1 MNWNFLDILDIVF
14 DALELFGR
22 NSSSDLS
29 YHEKPKN
36 EKKKKYFTEKVS
48 AVFLFSSA
56 VLFFFVFKDP
66 LSSEKYVQTLIVA
79 LLIGVAISFLLFF
92 VLHSLE
98 KYYFKSVF
106 QWLFFSV
113 SVLSFFISLVLWVYF
128 KSGVFV

>member
-14 DALELFGR
+14 DALELFGS

-29 YHEKPKN
+29 YHEKPK
-36 EKKKKYFTEKVS
+36 KYFTEKLS
-48 AVFLFSSA
+48 AVFLFSSG

-66 LSSEKYVQTLIVA
+66 LSFEKYVQTLIVA
-79 LLIGVAISFLLFF
+79 SLIGVAISFLLFF

-113 SVLSFFISLVLWVYF
+113 SILSFFISLVLWVYF
-128 KSGVFV
+128 KSGIFS

>member
-29 YHEKPKN
+29 YHEKLKN
-36 EKKKKYFTEKVS
+36 EKPKKYFTEKVS
-48 AVFLFSSA
+48 AVFLFSSG

-66 LSSEKYVQTLIVA
+66 LPSEKYVQTLIVA
-79 LLIGVAISFLLFF
+79 SLIGVAISFLLFF

-113 SVLSFFISLVLWVYF
+113 SVLSFIISLVLWVYF
-128 KSGVFV
+128 KSGLFV

>member
-14 DALELFGR
+14 DALELFGS

-29 YHEKPKN
+29 YHEKPK
-36 EKKKKYFTEKVS
+36 KVFYRKVS

-66 LSSEKYVQTLIVA
+66 LPFEKYVQTLIVA
-79 LLIGVAISFLLFF
+79 SLIGVTISFLLFF

-113 SVLSFFISLVLWVYF
+113 SVMSFFISLVLWIYF
-128 KSGVFV
+128 KSGLFV

>member
-14 DALELFGR
+14 DALELFGS

-48 AVFLFSSA
+48 AVFLFSSG

-79 LLIGVAISFLLFF
+79 SLIGVAISFLLFF

-113 SVLSFFISLVLWVYF
+113 SVMSFFISLVLWIYF
-128 KSGVFV
+128 KSGLFV